1 MGRPTKIVYLALLSC
16 FSILSTTKAGVSII
30 GGLSHEKKARPGEIY
45 KGAVLVKNNSTEP
58 EEVKVYQT
66 DYQFFFDGNNN
77 YGPPGKSERS
87 NANWLSF
94 NPHRLTIPPDDVLTV
109 NYTTKVP
116 DDPNLVGT
124 YWSMLMIEGVPKSSQ
139 ESSQAEK
146 GKAKIG
152 ITQIVRYGIQM
163 ITNIGDTGERNLKFL
178 QTKLLREAEGRFLQ
192 VDIENTGQR
201 WLRSSLWVELYDESG
216 GYIGKFD
223 GGGKHT
229 YPGTSVRYK
238 VDLTGVPQGAYKA
251 LVVADCGG
259 DDIFGANYDFKFE
272 K

>member
-1 MGRPTKIVYLALLSC
+1 MGKPTKIVYLALVFC
-16 FSILSTTKAGVSII
+16 FSVLSTTKAGVSII
-30 GGLSHEKKARPGEIY
+30 GGLTHEKKARPGEIY
-45 KGAVLVKNNSTEP
+45 KGSVIVKNNSAEP

-94 NPHRLTIPPDDVLTV
+94 NPHRLTIPPNDVSTV
-109 NYTTKVP
+109 NYTAKVP

-124 YWSMLMIEGVPKSSQ
+124 YWSMLMVEGITKSSP

-146 GKAKIG
+146 GKTKIG

-192 VDIENTGQR
+192 VDIENAGQR